1 MRFLADANLLSEP
14 LRLAP
19 DAAVEAWLEDHH
31 DRVDLAAFTLGEL
44 LKGAAL
50 LPAGPK
56 KNRLNQWIGSLEIR
70 YQDQI
75 HPFDNRTARVWA
87 DYYAHHQKSG
97 RKLSIVDSILA
108 AVALQRNLTVATR
121 NTNDFPGVPTVNPW
135 RYTRSKE

>member
-1 MRFLADANLLSEP
+1 MRFLADANVLSEP
-14 LRLAP
+14 LRLVP
-19 DAAVEAWLEDHH
+19 DSAVHSWLEDHH

-56 KNRLNQWIGSLEIR
+56 RNRLTQWIRSLEIR

-87 DYYAHHQKSG
+87 DYYAHHQRSG
-97 RKLSIVDSILA
+97 RKLSVADSILA
-108 AVALQRNLTVATR
+108 AVALQRGLTVATR
-121 NTNDFPGVPTVNPW
+121 NTDDFPSVPTVNPW
-135 RYTRSKE
+135 QYTRSME